1 MSRGRP
7 IYPGGP
13 DEPWDDTRCAA
24 CGTPL
29 EDRLVEGD
37 DDPLDLGFCST
48 HCVGVGPQPY
58 GGPTKS
64 YTVDLKWSI
73 WTTDENEF
81 VGQEA
86 SQRWERID
94 LGEKMRN
101 AFLGTGPPIEINSA
115 PRKEIRFGN
124 VTIQKGGAVGEMK
137 TSWGESYTLVPYDM
151 ESIDEAT
158 DGGVTD
164 AINDWVEFCT
174 AGFDDS
180 GNVMGAFVDFDIKA
194 STFEALMEAIDQQ
207 EEMLIQQ
214 DQRNYKDLSA
224 QRWMR
229 PSIRWFPPKKIE

>member
-48 HCVGVGPQPY
+48 HCVGVGLQPY
-58 GGPTKS
+58 GGPTQF

-101 AFLGTGPPIEINSA
+101 AFLGTGPPIGINSA

-124 VTIQKGGAVGEMK
+124 VTIQKGGAVGEMW
-137 TSWGESYTLVPYDM
+137 TAWGESYSLVPDDM

-158 DGGVTD
+158 DGAVTD
-164 AINDWVEFCT
+164 AISDWVDGR

-180 GNVMGAFVDFDIKA
+180 GDVMGAFVDFDIKA
-194 STFEALMEAIDQQ
+194 STFEAMMEAVDQQ

-214 DQRNYKDLSA
+214 DQRNYKELSA
-224 QRWMR
+224 ERWMR